1 VRAIGAWLENKQIGD
16 AGIDAL
22 GLLSVCRAAAVEV
35 ASAACL
41 PANKQALLAGQ
52 AHTRNLKLRLGLL
65 VPFPLITAAP
75 AAPRTRGCIANGNEK
90 EVAVG

>member
-1 VRAIGAWLENKQIGD
+1 MRAIGAWLKNKQIRD
-16 AGIDAL
+16 ARLDAL

-41 PANKQALLAGQ
+41 PANKQTLLASQ
-52 AHTRNLKLRLGLL
+52 AHARNLKLRLGLL
-65 VPFPLITAAP
+65 VPLPLITAP
-75 AAPRTRGCIANGNEK
+75 AAPRTRGYIDNGNEK